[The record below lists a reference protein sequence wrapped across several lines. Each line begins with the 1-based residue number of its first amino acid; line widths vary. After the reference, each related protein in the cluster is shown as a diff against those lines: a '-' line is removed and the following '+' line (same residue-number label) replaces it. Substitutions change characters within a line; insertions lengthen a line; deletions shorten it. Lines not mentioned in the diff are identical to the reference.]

1 MSFFDRLNDWARRS
15 VTLKLIIIGVLI
27 LFLLIPTALLDDL
40 IRGRQRLRDN
50 AQVEV
55 ASKWGLTQEIGGP
68 VISVPYREEV
78 IVTVDDEQKIS
89 YREGYAHFL
98 PDEINIDGQLDPEQR
113 YRGLFVVVLYNTQL
127 KVQGRFDG
135 FDAAALG
142 VPAEALQWSKAKLIV
157 GISDMTGVQSAI
169 DVNLNGKFFSMGP
182 GVPNGEVFA
191 SGASQ
196 SLPLDGSGDSLIFNF
211 DLNLN
216 GSSAIY
222 FRPFGKQT
230 NVKLTGG
237 WGDPSFD
244 GTFLPKEREVS
255 TEGFSASWEV
265 LQLNRNYPQQGTGS
279 YIPKSQGFTSS
290 STYYYDEGSVG
301 YNDGADRFGLRLLL
315 PVDEYK
321 KIYRSTNFAYL
332 FIFITFLAYFFI
344 EVLNRRRVHPIQYLL
359 IGAAILL
366 FYVMLLSISEHLTFN
381 TAYWISAVA
390 VAGLISMYSWFILRN
405 TKLTALIG
413 AMLMILYLYFFS
425 LLQLQDYALL
435 FGSIG
440 LFLILAVIM
449 YLTRNVDWYGIGQ
462 NESKD
467 SPPAA

>member
-15 VTLKLIIIGVLI
+15 VTLKLLIIGVLI
-27 LFLLIPTALLDDL
+27 LFLLIPTSLLDSL
-40 IRGRQRLRDN
+40 ISERQRLRDN
-50 AQVEV
+50 AQTEV

-68 VISVPYREEV
+68 IISVPYREQV

-89 YREGYAHFL
+89 YKEGYAHFL
-98 PDEINIDGQLDPEQR
+98 PDDIKVDGALDPEQR

-127 KVQGRFDG
+127 QISGRFDG

-142 VPAEALQWSKAKLIV
+142 ISADALQWDKAKLVV
-157 GISDMTGVQSAI
+157 GISDMTGVQSSI
-169 DVNLNGKFFSMGP
+169 DVDLNGQTISMGP
-182 GVPNGEVFA
+182 GVPNDDVFG

-196 SLPLDGSGDSLIFNF
+196 SLPLSGASDSLNFSFNL
-211 DLNLN
+211 DLN

-222 FRPFGKQT
+222 FRPFGKT
-230 NVKLTGG
+230 TSVSMTGG
-237 WGDPSFD
+237 WANPSFD
-244 GTFLPKEREVS
+244 GTFLPKTREV
-255 TEGFSASWEV
+255 TADGFSANWEV
-265 LQLNRNYPQQGTGS
+265 LQLNRNYPQQGTGAYLPQQQS
-279 YIPKSQGFTSS
+279 YVKSYSYQ
-290 STYYYDEGSVG
+290 YDDVDYG
-301 YNDGADRFGLRLLL
+301 NGADRFGLRLLL

-381 TAYWISAVA
+381 TAYWISAMA

-405 TKLTALIG
+405 AKLTGFIG
-413 AMLMILYLYFFS
+413 VMLMVLYLYFFS

-449 YLTRNVDWYGIGQ
+449 YLTRNVDWYNLNKGEGQ
-462 NESKD
+462 EE
-467 SPPAA
+467 